1 MIRDILRGDERID
14 RALRELYDSYG
25 YSRFKMSKFEEYEL
39 YVKNKDFL
47 AGDRM
52 ITFTD
57 GDGTLLALKP
67 DVTISIIKNT
77 LQDEGGIRK
86 VYYNENV
93 YRVDRGQTRFREIL
107 QTGLECVG
115 AVDAYQIFEVIYLAV
130 RSLGRISPD
139 YMLDL
144 SHMGLVTGL
153 MAVAGVPQESYARV
167 LGCIR
172 EKNPTE
178 LSQVIEGLRL
188 DARGTALLQ
197 LLIDLYGD
205 LKSTLE
211 VLEPYCTAPEAQEAL
226 LELRTVDRMLRASG
240 LCSRVQLDFSVTSGM
255 GYYNGILFRG
265 FVKGVPEG
273 ILSGGQYDRL
283 VEKMGKS
290 FRAIGFAITLNEL
303 ERLAAR
309 EGKYDVDVLLRYDE
323 DTELE
328 ELCRRSH
335 ELVSAGKRIVTQAGL
350 CVGLRARETVDLR
363 GERGSGHE

>member
-1 MIRDILRGDERID
+1 MTRDILRGDERID

-39 YVKNKDFL
+39 YVRNKDFL

-93 YRVDRGQTRFREIL
+93 YRVDPGQTRFREIL

-115 AVDAYQIFEVIYLAV
+115 AADAYQIFEVIYLAV
-130 RSLGRISPD
+130 RSLGRISAD
-139 YMLDL
+139 YMLDI
-144 SHMGLVTGL
+144 SHMGLVSGL
-153 MAVAGVPQESYARV
+153 MAVAGVPEERYAQV
-167 LGCIR
+167 LNCIR

-178 LSQVIEGLRL
+178 LSQATRQLGL

-205 LKSTLE
+205 LQSTLA
-211 VLEPYCTAPEAQEAL
+211 VLEPYCTEPEARDAL
-226 LELRTVDRMLRASG
+226 AELRTVDRMLRASG
-240 LCSRVQLDFSVTSGM
+240 LCSRVQLDFSVASDM

-303 ERLAAR
+303 ERLAALER
-309 EGKYDVDVLLRYDE
+309 DYDVDVLLRYDD
-323 DTELE
+323 DTDFE

-335 ELVSAGKRIVTQAGL
+335 ELVSAGKRIMTQTGPCAGL
-350 CVGLRARETVDLR
+350 RVRETVDLR
-363 GERGSGHE
+363 SGKGART